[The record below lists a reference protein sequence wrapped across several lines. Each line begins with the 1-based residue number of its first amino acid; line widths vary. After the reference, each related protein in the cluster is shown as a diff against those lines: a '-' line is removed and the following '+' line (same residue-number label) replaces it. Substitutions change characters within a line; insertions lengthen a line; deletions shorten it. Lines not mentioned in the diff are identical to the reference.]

1 MKNRYKILSLALA
14 MIAVASLISCKKTAP
29 NIFNMFEVTLELHQN
44 SPYSLTENQ
53 TLNEGDSIYF
63 DFTIASPGK
72 DMHQVVLQAGG
83 TGLGNLRITLDD
95 GQRRSYTG
103 IIKGVVGANGAITNA
118 IIPGANGGS
127 IGNLKNGANT
137 FRIWAFDAQGVYL
150 GDGYKKI
157 DINVVNEITHIVN
170 RKIYFPDV
178 DSASGSANS
187 YLNLTTGETYNY
199 QTGAANSAN
208 IDLGIY
214 RTKTVNPTTGMIS
227 WGPRMYSL
235 SANPVPYTPNN
246 ISSWTKRATKFTNG
260 QNGQAT
266 PFLRTYYTRES
277 LVNYVKGRNPNL
289 LAHTSNLSV
298 GQGVPFVFPD
308 GRYGL
313 ILINQ
318 ISVEGDKPFMDV
330 SIKYE
335 L

>member
-1 MKNRYKILSLALA
+1 MLFFVVITAA
-14 MIAVASLISCKKTAP
+14 TSCKKTAP
-29 NIFNMFEVTLELHQN
+29 NIFNMFEVTLELHQT
-44 SPYSLTENQ
+44 SPYSLAENQ

-63 DFTIASPGK
+63 DFTIASPNK

-118 IIPGANGGS
+118 TIPGANGGS

-157 DINVVNEITHIVN
+157 NINVVNEITHIVN

-178 DSASGSANS
+178 DSTNGSANS

-214 RTKTVNPTTGMIS
+214 RTKTVNATTGAIT

-235 SANPVPYTPNN
+235 SANSVPYMPND
-246 ISSWTKRATKFTNG
+246 ISSWTKKATKFAAG

-266 PFLRTYYTRES
+266 PFLRNYYTREA

-318 ISVEGDKPFMDV
+318 ISLDGNTPFMDV